1 MKKIPNY
8 LVNELIRL
16 IPVLIENIPHEGR
29 STRVDNAI
37 RLTNKIVKRLK
48 SFNTSVNFYREIKS
62 KTIELAKASQKAL
75 NRSLKCCQN
84 RMIKHK
90 KKY

>member
-1 MKKIPNY
+1 MEKQP
-8 LVNELIRL
+8 LVF
-16 IPVLIENIPHEGR
+16 
-29 STRVDNAI
+29 D
-37 RLTNKIVKRLK
+37 
-48 SFNTSVNFYREIKS
+48 NTSVNFYREIKS
-62 KTIELAKASQKAL
+62 KTIELAKASPKAL

>member
-1 MKKIPNY
+1 MKKIPNH

-29 STRVDNAI
+29 STRVDNAM

-48 SFNTSVNFYREIKS
+48 S
-62 KTIELAKASQKAL
+62 
-75 NRSLKCCQN
+75 LKDESN
-84 RMIKHK
+84 
-90 KKY
+90 

>member
-1 MKKIPNY
+1 MKKIPNH

-29 STRVDNAI
+29 STIVDNAI

-48 SFNTSVNFYREIKS
+48 S
-62 KTIELAKASQKAL
+62 
-75 NRSLKCCQN
+75 LKDESN
-84 RMIKHK
+84 
-90 KKY
+90 

>member
-37 RLTNKIVKRLK
+37 RLTNKIVKR
-48 SFNTSVNFYREIKS
+48 
-62 KTIELAKASQKAL
+62 
-75 NRSLKCCQN
+75 RSEKRVGSLVLQ
-84 RMIKHK
+84 R
-90 KKY
+90 